1 MHDRLRGTEE
11 IIGFSV
17 LPEQR
22 KSMCQVLFADLAA
35 AYPVQILRKGHTKAT
50 AKVKGVV
57 GPFQDG
63 EHQAPVVGFH
73 RIHPLSPARSRW
85 EPATTQKHITG
96 PGSRSRQ
103 TGGKSMDEKKAMC
116 REAVEK
122 MDEKMG
128 DIAQAIM
135 SAFMQGYESGQRV
148 SEAKA
153 KAS

>member
-1 MHDRLRGTEE
+1 
-11 IIGFSV
+11 
-17 LPEQR
+17 
-22 KSMCQVLFADLAA
+22 
-35 AYPVQILRKGHTKAT
+35 
-50 AKVKGVV
+50 
-57 GPFQDG
+57 
-63 EHQAPVVGFH
+63 
-73 RIHPLSPARSRW
+73 
-85 EPATTQKHITG
+85 
-96 PGSRSRQ
+96 
-103 TGGKSMDEKKAMC
+103 MDEKKAMC

>member
-1 MHDRLRGTEE
+1 MNER
-11 IIGFSV
+11 
-17 LPEQR
+17 
-22 KSMCQVLFADLAA
+22 
-35 AYPVQILRKGHTKAT
+35 
-50 AKVKGVV
+50 
-57 GPFQDG
+57 
-63 EHQAPVVGFH
+63 
-73 RIHPLSPARSRW
+73 
-85 EPATTQKHITG
+85 QK
-96 PGSRSRQ
+96 Q
-103 TGGKSMDEKKAMC
+103 C